1 MLVHLINRTLA
12 LHTDA
17 WHGALSAD
25 FGDPPDRDD
34 EREPLDAAATI
45 AKVEAAGSELV
56 RRCYGAAAVNLLML
70 TKRHVKALYGLTDAK
85 CAEFDPSDISRA
97 AERPVARAPGIGRL
111 VPSAPLWEPPP
122 QTVGGGGG
130 GGEERRG
137 EVDAAKAK
145 KAKKKKKKGDGGEG
159 EEGEEAGSELRRAL
173 ADPLA
178 AGGAAVAAAQ
188 YLWLRE
194 LVRDENEQAL
204 DFHSL
209 APQPR
214 TPKDEDGRRRQ
225 ERRTSTGCVV
235 GRRPRPRLGARRR
248 QGSWRR
254 AGVGKGQEAQEA
266 EAAGG
271 LRRRRVRRRRG
282 RRGLAGWRGGG
293 TDVVQRN
300 KNGAN
305 RCVTRNRTVLRLYT
319 HRHFFSG

>member
-70 TKRHVKALYGLTDAK
+70 TKRHVKALYGLSDAK

-97 AERPVARAPGIGRL
+97 AELPARAPGIGRL
-111 VPSAPLWEPPP
+111 VPSAPLGEPPP

-130 GGEERRG
+130 GGERRG

-178 AGGAAVAAAQ
+178 AGGAPWRRRSTCGSASSSATRTSRRSTSTRGAAA
-188 YLWLRE
+188 
-194 LVRDENEQAL
+194 
-204 DFHSL
+204 
-209 APQPR
+209 
-214 TPKDEDGRRRQ
+214 EDAEGRRRGGRRQ
-225 ERRTSTGCVV
+225 EAAHVHRRRVV
-235 GRRPRPRLGARRR
+235 GRRRRPRLGARRRR

-254 AGVGKGQEAQEA
+254 AGVGKGEEAQEA

-282 RRGLAGWRGGG
+282 RRGLAGVTRGGG
-293 TDVVQRN
+293 
-300 KNGAN
+300 NGRGVAK
-305 RCVTRNRTVLRLYT
+305 
-319 HRHFFSG
+319 